1 MRRGLLLVL
10 GFCGSLLTALLLA
23 SVVAKGCES
32 QLYLPCD
39 VEQTPL
45 RILELRCYDGPF
57 VEDGSCRQVRG
68 VAALVLF
75 NPSKQFL
82 ECGAVK
88 VWQGGRLLVFAFT
101 CIPPEGRVLVLESSA
116 KPYSSDRI
124 TDCWGWCITTK
135 TDRPIQVE
143 EVGRSALAVTNLQT
157 ETVEE
162 ITVYYKDYDP
172 KEKLYIGG
180 ISHSITVYNLQ
191 KGHRVVVP
199 AFRYLSG
206 ESMVVK

>member
-23 SVVAKGCES
+23 SIVAKGCES

-45 RILELRCYDGPF
+45 RIMELRCYDGPF

-88 VWQGGRLLVFAFT
+88 VWQGGRL
-101 CIPPEGRVLVLESSA
+101 LVLESSA

-172 KEKLYIGG
+172 IEKLYIGG